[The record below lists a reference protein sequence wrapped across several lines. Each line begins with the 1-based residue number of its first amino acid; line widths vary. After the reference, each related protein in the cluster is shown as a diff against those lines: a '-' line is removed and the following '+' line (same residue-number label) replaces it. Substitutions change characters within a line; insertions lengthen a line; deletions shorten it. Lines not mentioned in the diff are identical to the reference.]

1 MQGSKMFA
9 EIVHA
14 VQYCHDH
21 HIFHRDI
28 KTSKLLIDSS
38 RNAKLCDFGLGRSK
52 QISGTHFLTVPQN
65 FSKHRNMR
73 AALWISGV

>member
-1 MQGSKMFA
+1 MFA

-38 RNAKLCDFGLGRSK
+38 RNAKLCDFGLGRS
-52 QISGTHFLTVPQN
+52 
-65 FSKHRNMR
+65 
-73 AALWISGV
+73 